1 MHDINHPKIV
11 AEVTAEVRRYEQAL
25 FANDTATL
33 NTLFWD
39 SPCTLRFGVT
49 ENLYGHQ
56 EISAFRS
63 ARRPNDLLRQER
75 RLVVTTFG
83 LDFGTANVEYSQEG
97 STRIGRM
104 SQTWVRFPDGWRIVA
119 AHASF
124 LAAPNSQ
131 L

>member
-11 AEVTAEVRRYEQAL
+11 AEVTAAVRRYEQAL

-39 SPCTLRFGVT
+39 SRCTLRFGVT

-56 EISAFRS
+56 EISALRS
-63 ARRPNDLLRQER
+63 ARRPGNLRRQELK
-75 RLVVTTFG
+75 LVVTTFG
-83 LDFGTANVEYSQEG
+83 SDFGTANVEYSQEG
-97 STRIGRM
+97 SARIGRM
-104 SQTWVRFPDGWRIVA
+104 SHTWVRFPEGWRIVA
-119 AHASF
+119 AHVSF
-124 LAAPNSQ
+124 LVAPSSQ